1 MFVFVLVPQSNL
13 KFWHTVD
20 SDNREDNSVE
30 SSDYPRDENVVN
42 VTCVA
47 EGVYPEPIIRIFSA
61 SK

>member
-1 MFVFVLVPQSNL
+1 MPQSNL